1 MTRKWLDYRLKKH
14 IFNNNDN
21 IIILNYPL
29 PLVMG
34 LFRDNETN
42 KFKEKITLLRIPT
55 GRR

>member
-1 MTRKWLDYRLKKH
+1 LAQ
-14 IFNNNDN
+14 FNNNDN

-34 LFRDNETN
+34 LFRVNETN